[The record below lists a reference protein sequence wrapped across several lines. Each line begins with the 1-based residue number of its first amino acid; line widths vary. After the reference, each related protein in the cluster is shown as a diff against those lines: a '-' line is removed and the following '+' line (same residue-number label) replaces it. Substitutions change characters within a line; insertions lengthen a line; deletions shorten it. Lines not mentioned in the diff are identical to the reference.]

1 MDELSMA
8 GSAAVDEE
16 SKAVYVAASAAPWFH
31 HPRRSLLPCG
41 VLRPS
46 PSWYQEQ
53 SLLQVSCNNEVRQ
66 KSPFLSYD
74 RFAAAWTKC
83 RIRVF
88 PPSHLKVHP
97 LQQYIWEWTSFSDIR
112 RPFWSF
118 SWVSY
123 RLGSFDMDRSRIHN
137 NDTSWRKGAT
147 VARRLRAADGML
159 GMPVALS
166 VKHRDRFFLLRGF
179 LSSWVR
185 TLIKSSWMVKWR
197 PLQPSFQS
205 QQAVQRPGMHFVYVG
220 CDVPS
225 KWASHLLLLMAKR
238 TIFDKLK
245 NETVRCRHWRKWQS
259 AER

>member
-97 LQQYIWEWTSFSDIR
+97 LQQYIWGWTS
-112 RPFWSF
+112 
-118 SWVSY
+118 
-123 RLGSFDMDRSRIHN
+123 
-137 NDTSWRKGAT
+137 
-147 VARRLRAADGML
+147 
-159 GMPVALS
+159 S
-166 VKHRDRFFLLRGF
+166 VKSDDLSGLFLGF
-179 LSSWVR
+179 LIAWDH
-185 TLIKSSWMVKWR
+185 LIWTDPGSITTTHHEGRGR
-197 PLQPSFQS
+197 PSLVDFELP
-205 QQAVQRPGMHFVYVG
+205 MG
-220 CDVPS
+220 CSGCP
-225 KWASHLLLLMAKR
+225 
-238 TIFDKLK
+238 
-245 NETVRCRHWRKWQS
+245 
-259 AER
+259 